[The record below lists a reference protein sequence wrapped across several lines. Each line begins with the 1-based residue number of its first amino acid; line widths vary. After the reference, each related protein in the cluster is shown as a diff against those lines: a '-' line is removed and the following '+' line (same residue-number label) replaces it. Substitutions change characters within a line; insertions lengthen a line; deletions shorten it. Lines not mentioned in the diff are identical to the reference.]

1 MTDEEKLAAACLNA
15 RQNGRKVIVLT
26 AVEPGTREVTYVGLG
41 LVEEIERD
49 PSKAHLI
56 SLPKRDADLL
66 LFDLSNALGGKSEP
80 VEQMAESLLKKG
92 PRA

>member
-1 MTDEEKLAAACLNA
+1 VTDEEKLAAACLNA

-26 AVEPGTREVTYVGLG
+26 AMDHSAREVSFVGIG
-41 LVEEIERD
+41 LVEEIESN
-49 PSKAHLI
+49 PSAAHII

-66 LFDLSNALGGKSEP
+66 LLDLSNALSGKSQPIEIL
-80 VEQMAESLLKKG
+80 ADTLLKKG